1 VPFFFQELNTYI
13 CVENWV
19 LFITEEEEMN
29 SSCGKNMVDNF
40 HLINPKTHFDIEIEG
55 FFCEILTR
63 KCNFLF

>member
-1 VPFFFQELNTYI
+1 
-13 CVENWV
+13 V

-55 FFCEILTR
+55 FFREILTR